1 MFVYEERLANAQRD
15 LERELKTMLLDHNLT
30 QAELAQALRVS
41 ESSISRA
48 IRGGSNPSDVQ
59 TRRKIYNFLAKK

>member
-15 LERELKTMLLDHNLT
+15 LERELKIMLLDHNLT

-48 IRGGSNPSDVQ
+48 IKGGVNPSDVV
-59 TRRKIYNFLAKK
+59 TRQKIYDYLENN